1 MQVKPGIQFV
11 ASLGQPS
18 TVSLTTL
25 NSGGGIHR
33 LHRCLQAGQVGT
45 MEVQDARGYHPEL
58 RVFFSDPERN
68 RIDLD
73 IFA

>member
-11 ASLGQPS
+11 ASLG
-18 TVSLTTL
+18 
-25 NSGGGIHR
+25 
-33 LHRCLQAGQVGT
+33 GQVGT